1 MERKDVLRTDK
12 LIQDAYLGLI
22 FSSGDKRITVNDVIN
37 KAGISRSTFYAHY
50 EDLPDLDRSV
60 ERRITDYVR
69 SYIVNTTPEELIT
82 DPYKKLAPLLRA
94 VFERQEL
101 LHGLIVGGW
110 KPLVLKNIRAA
121 FDGAIDWGQLHGVS
135 PEKIETMHIC
145 IRGILLE
152 TCYYWSMSDNLMDQE
167 QLIKT
172 TCEFISG
179 GLRHIMEQA

>member
-12 LIQDAYLGLI
+12 LIQDAYLELI
-22 FSSGDKRITVNDVIN
+22 FHNGDKRITVNDVIN

-50 EDLPDLDRSV
+50 EDLPALDRSV
-60 ERRITDYVR
+60 ERRITEYVK

-82 DPYKKLAPLLRA
+82 NSYEKLAPLLRA
-94 VFERQEL
+94 VFDRQEF

-121 FDGAIDWGQLHGVS
+121 FDGAIDWSRLHGVS
-135 PEKIETMHIC
+135 PEKIETMHVC

-152 TCYYWSMSDNLMDQE
+152 TCYYWSMSDNPMDKE
-167 QLIKT
+167 LLIKT

-179 GLRHIMEQA
+179 GLKHIMEQA